1 MALREIRRYQ
11 RPTKLPI
18 CKLLFQCLIREIAQD
33 FKTDLRFQR
42 YAAMTLQEISEA
54 YLVGLFEDTNQC
66 AIYAKSVTIRP
77 KDIQLTCP
85 GYVCDLVG
93 DTEEGRHHRGTVTYS
108 PSPGYPHTRPTA
120 SQLQ

>member
-11 RPTKLPI
+11 RPTELPI
-18 CKLLFQCLIREIAQD
+18 LKLLFQCLIREITQD

-42 YAAMTLQEISEA
+42 YAAMTLQEISKA

-66 AIYAKSVTIRP
+66 TIYAKSVTIRP
-77 KDIQLTCP
+77 KDIQLTCS

-93 DTEEGRHHRGTVTYS
+93 ETEEGRDSDLLTITWRPPYQADSLSVTVK
-108 PSPGYPHTRPTA
+108 P
-120 SQLQ
+120 